1 MFQDT
6 LNDLH
11 VSGLYKLGPAYRN
24 QFRFIHEAGHRL
36 LQAERDELY
45 NGLSQNILVTYN
57 PAAVDGNLA
66 LESSPGN
73 SVTSFVHTPHAQ
85 LTNGVKAVM
94 VKSLKQALHSL
105 GGVDPIWPLFQQIDC
120 PQAGFQIDV
129 SSMLKL
135 KNSPDLTMTSLSV
148 SKLKNSYPHSRLEN
162 IN

>member
-120 PQAGFQIDV
+120 PQADFQNLCL
-129 SSMLKL
+129 MLLIGPAIWPIRK
-135 KNSPDLTMTSLSV
+135 
-148 SKLKNSYPHSRLEN
+148 
-162 IN
+162 